1 MFYPR
6 DEFVKEIWHNSI
18 FFSDHVKYKYYRV
31 AQKFNIKPK
40 LFSSVHPFLSLLHKI
55 DKTKASVKKDND
67 DSRQEAIYFP
77 LHSTKAIAS
86 SIHSSIEIAKSKLDA
101 IRSKYKY
108 LNLCIY
114 YIDYMN
120 LVKSGEWDGYKAKF
134 NKVYCC
140 GSRYEPAFLVN
151 LAIILKEHKTLV
163 TEGVGS
169 HIFFGSMAKI
179 KVDLLKYSESIGS
192 YEFTDSAQKSRKD
205 HLARKNNM
213 LAAAELHSILD
224 SYSDEKD
231 LIINRY
237 INHYLSENE
246 KEIENKYIDIA
257 SATCRYL
264 KISIQSLSTD

>member
-1 MFYPR
+1 M
-6 DEFVKEIWHNSI
+6 
-18 FFSDHVKYKYYRV
+18 
-31 AQKFNIKPK
+31 
-40 LFSSVHPFLSLLHKI
+40 HPFLSLLHKI

-246 KEIENKYIDIA
+246 KEIENKYIRSLQA
-257 SATCRYL
+257 HTCRAFSQNFNSKVYPL
-264 KISIQSLSTD
+264 IE